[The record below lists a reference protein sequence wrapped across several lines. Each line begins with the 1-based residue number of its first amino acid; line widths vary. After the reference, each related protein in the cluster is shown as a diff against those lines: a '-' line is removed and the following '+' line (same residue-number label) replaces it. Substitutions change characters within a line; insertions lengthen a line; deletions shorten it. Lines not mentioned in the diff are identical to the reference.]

1 MSYWCC
7 QEGEVGTFELSEQA
21 LVLNAQTC
29 LHAHPGGTNNIWVT
43 VSYLCC
49 QDGHVSM
56 SELSEQALVLKAQ
69 TCLRA
74 RPGGTNN
81 AWVTVGL
88 ELGLTG

>member
-21 LVLNAQTC
+21 LVLKAQTC
-29 LHAHPGGTNNIWVT
+29 LHARPGGTNNARVT
-43 VSYLCC
+43 ASYLCR
-49 QDGHVSM
+49 QDQHVSM

-69 TCLRA
+69 TCLHA
-74 RPGGTNN
+74 GPDGTNN

-88 ELGLTG
+88 EVGLTG